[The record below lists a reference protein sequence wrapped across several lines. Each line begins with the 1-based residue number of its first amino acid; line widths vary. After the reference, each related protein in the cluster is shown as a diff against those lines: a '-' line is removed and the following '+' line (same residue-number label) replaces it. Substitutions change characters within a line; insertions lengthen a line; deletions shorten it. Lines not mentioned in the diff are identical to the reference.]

1 MNNSEKN
8 FQRTLRSA
16 AKTIAQPTIAIFFA
30 LAAGAVAI
38 LLTGN
43 SPISIYRAMLKG
55 AFGGQY
61 YLFATLAR
69 ATPVL
74 ICGLGAAIAWASN
87 YMGIGGEGQM
97 ILGGFVSAI
106 VGLYAPGPVWVRWT
120 LAFATAIAAGGVYSA
135 LSAWLLD
142 RFKMSLAISTLMMN
156 YIAQYVMLH
165 YTQNHFLD
173 LSTDGKMVQTEM
185 LPLEMRLPI
194 IIKNYNL
201 HAGFFLAILL
211 VFAIWF
217 LMYRTTFGFESRMSG
232 FNIRFCEYG
241 GVDSKKIMYRTLL
254 LSGMICGFAG
264 MIEVFGVQYR
274 YVNGIFVSAS
284 YAWVGL
290 NAALIS
296 GYNPIGILFTSIIL
310 AGIQTGGSLIA
321 RSTNVPIEIS
331 AIIQGCITLF
341 ISARFLLKFRV
352 PRRFRHR
359 CRPNPAME
367 TLKNPEGANT

>member
-1 MNNSEKN
+1 ML
-8 FQRTLRSA
+8 FRS
-16 AKTIAQPTIAIFFA
+16 
-30 LAAGAVAI
+30 
-38 LLTGN
+38 
-43 SPISIYRAMLKG
+43 
-55 AFGGQY
+55 
-61 YLFATLAR
+61 
-69 ATPVL
+69 
-74 ICGLGAAIAWASN
+74 
-87 YMGIGGEGQM
+87 
-97 ILGGFVSAI
+97 
-106 VGLYAPGPVWVRWT
+106 
-120 LAFATAIAAGGVYSA
+120 
-135 LSAWLLD
+135 LLD

-284 YAWVGL
+284 YA
-290 NAALIS
+290 
-296 GYNPIGILFTSIIL
+296 
-310 AGIQTGGSLIA
+310 
-321 RSTNVPIEIS
+321 
-331 AIIQGCITLF
+331 
-341 ISARFLLKFRV
+341 
-352 PRRFRHR
+352 
-359 CRPNPAME
+359 
-367 TLKNPEGANT
+367 